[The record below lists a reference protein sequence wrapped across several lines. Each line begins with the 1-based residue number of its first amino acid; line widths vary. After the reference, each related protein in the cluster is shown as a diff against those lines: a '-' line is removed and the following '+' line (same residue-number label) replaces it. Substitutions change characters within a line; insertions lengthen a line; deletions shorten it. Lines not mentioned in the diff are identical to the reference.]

1 MHSFAKP
8 CQDKFWKFAT
18 QLWES
23 QEAEVIEGNVNDM
36 ASAAAEK
43 YLATLPWAFAGIKL
57 SASDHL

>member
-43 YLATLPWAFAGIKL
+43 YLATLP
-57 SASDHL
+57 